1 MTNLLG
7 FVRQFFAMTSF
18 ILTSWFIATLSLAS
32 FGQTQASLHSQISS
46 KERQLAE
53 IQKELHELRSKLSST
68 TIGRHSVRQGETLHS
83 IARRNGVS
91 VSSLIKWNNITDPA
105 KLKVGEEIIIS
116 EPLSTPIPTPSSV
129 KNPSS
134 SARGSSYV
142 IANGDTFYSIAR
154 RHRMDL
160 SELRALNPNVNIHL
174 LSPGKKLRI
183 SGDSAVDPRPLKK
196 PEPEKDLKTQVIQ
209 PALESPT
216 QAGTSESIVN
226 PEEPTI
232 HKQSPALPKN
242 LPQPPVIEDRD
253 ISSTTRSI
261 ILTDVITFEAFASRH
276 NTNTK
281 LLNTLNGWNLPKT
294 TILAG
299 GSEIL
304 VPN

>member
-1 MTNLLG
+1 
-7 FVRQFFAMTSF
+7 MTSF
-18 ILTSWFIATLSLAS
+18 TLTSWFIATLSLAS

-53 IQKELHELRSKLSST
+53 IQKELHELRSRLSSPT
-68 TIGRHSVRQGETLHS
+68 VGKYSVRQGETLHS

-91 VSSLIKWNNITDPA
+91 VSSIIKWNKITDPA
-105 KLKVGEEIIIS
+105 KLKVGEKIIIS
-116 EPLSTPIPTPSSV
+116 ELLHSPISVPS
-129 KNPSS
+129 PDRIS
-134 SARGSSYV
+134 SAGSADYV
-142 IANGDTFYSIAR
+142 IASGDTFYSIAR
-154 RHRMDL
+154 RHKMDL

-174 LSPGKKLRI
+174 LSPGKKLRV
-183 SGDSAVDPRPLKK
+183 SGETPLDSRPAKRQEVLVA
-196 PEPEKDLKTQVIQ
+196 EKDVKSKIDQ

-216 QAGTSESIVN
+216 RAEALKSIVA
-226 PEEPTI
+226 
-232 HKQSPALPKN
+232 SKN
-242 LPQPPVIEDRD
+242 RPQPPMIEDRN
-253 ISSTTRSI
+253 ISSTTTSI

-281 LLNTLNGWNLPKT
+281 LLNALNGWNLPRT

>member
-1 MTNLLG
+1 
-7 FVRQFFAMTSF
+7 MTSF
-18 ILTSWFIATLSLAS
+18 TLTAWFIAALSLPS
-32 FGQTQASLHSQISS
+32 LGQTQASLHSRISS

-53 IQKELHELRSKLSST
+53 IQKELHELRSRLSSPT
-68 TIGRHSVRQGETLHS
+68 VGKYSVRQGETLHS

-91 VSSLIKWNNITDPA
+91 VSSIIKWNKITDPA
-105 KLKVGEEIIIS
+105 KLKVGEKIIIS
-116 EPLSTPIPTPSSV
+116 ELLHSPISVPSP
-129 KNPSS
+129 NRIS
-134 SARGSSYV
+134 SAGSADYV
-142 IANGDTFYSIAR
+142 IASGDTFYSIAR
-154 RHRMDL
+154 RHKMDL

-183 SGDSAVDPRPLKK
+183 SGETPLDSRPAKRQEVLVA
-196 PEPEKDLKTQVIQ
+196 EKDVKSKIDQ

-216 QAGTSESIVN
+216 RAEALKSIVAS
-226 PEEPTI
+226 
-232 HKQSPALPKN
+232 KS
-242 LPQPPVIEDRD
+242 LPQPPMIEDRN
-253 ISSTTRSI
+253 ISSTTTSI

-281 LLNTLNGWNLPKT
+281 LLNALNGWNLPRT

>member
-1 MTNLLG
+1 
-7 FVRQFFAMTSF
+7 MTSF
-18 ILTSWFIATLSLAS
+18 TLTTWFIAALSLPS
-32 FGQTQASLHSQISS
+32 LGQTQASLHSRISS

-53 IQKELHELRSKLSST
+53 IQKELHELRSRLSSPT
-68 TIGRHSVRQGETLHS
+68 VGKYSVRQGETLHS

-91 VSSLIKWNNITDPA
+91 VSSIIKWNKITDPA
-105 KLKVGEEIIIS
+105 KLKVGEKIIIS
-116 EPLSTPIPTPSSV
+116 ELLHSPISVPSP
-129 KNPSS
+129 NRIS
-134 SARGSSYV
+134 SAGSADYV
-142 IANGDTFYSIAR
+142 IASGDTFYSIAR
-154 RHRMDL
+154 RHKMDL

-183 SGDSAVDPRPLKK
+183 SGETPLDSRPAKRQEVLVA
-196 PEPEKDLKTQVIQ
+196 EKDVKSKIDQ

-216 QAGTSESIVN
+216 RAEALKSIVAS
-226 PEEPTI
+226 
-232 HKQSPALPKN
+232 KS
-242 LPQPPVIEDRD
+242 LPQPPMIEDRN
-253 ISSTTRSI
+253 ISSTTTSI

-281 LLNTLNGWNLPKT
+281 LLNALNGWNLPRT